1 MKIVID
7 NREHKLIKLI
17 TALNNDYDY
26 NITIE
31 VSKLDLG
38 DVSIQSDE
46 GEELLLIERKNL
58 ADLAS
63 SIRDGRY
70 KEQSYRL
77 NGNSL
82 HNHNIIYLVEGN
94 IHHYNSKYTKI
105 KPETLYVTMFCIQ
118 YFKGYSVFRT
128 FNVGESA
135 EYIVRFVDKIRRS
148 DSKFGYYHTN
158 FIENSKT
165 YTNVVKKVKKD
176 NVTPDNIGSIILSQI
191 PGISSKTSLVIMNKY
206 GSLLNLLKALEQDR
220 TCLNCLTYT
229 TKNGQERRISSKSIN
244 SVIEYLLYQ
253 KSAVIKIDV

>member
-1 MKIVID
+1 MKLVID
-7 NREHKLIKLI
+7 NREHKLIKLLK
-17 TALNNDYDY
+17 ALNNDYDY
-26 NITIE
+26 KLDIE
-31 VSKLDLG
+31 VQKLDLG

-82 HNHNIIYLVEGN
+82 HNHNIVYLIEGN
-94 IHHYNSKYTKI
+94 IHHYNSKYTRI

-118 YFKGYSVFRT
+118 YYKGFSVFRT

-135 EYIVRFVDKIRRS
+135 EYIIRFVDKIRRC
-148 DSKFGYYHTN
+148 DGHFGYYHSN
-158 FIENSKT
+158 FVEKPKT

-176 NVTPDNIGSIILSQI
+176 NITPENIGSVILSQI
-191 PGISSKTSLVIMNKY
+191 PGISAKTSLIIMNKF
-206 GSLLNLLKALEQDR
+206 GSLLNLLKALEKDK
-220 TCLNCLTYT
+220 TCLNTLTYT
-229 TKNGQERRISSKSIN
+229 TKSGQERRISSKSI
-244 SVIEYLLYQ
+244 SSIIEYLLYQ

>member
-17 TALNNDYDY
+17 TALNDDYDY
-26 NITIE
+26 NVTIE
-31 VSKLDLG
+31 VEKLDLG
-38 DVSIQSDE
+38 DVSIQTDQ
-46 GEELLLIERKNL
+46 GDELLLIERKNL

-135 EYIVRFVDKIRRS
+135 EYIIRFVDKIRRS

-158 FIENSKT
+158 FIENPKT
-165 YTNVVKKVKKD
+165 YTSVVKKVKKD

-220 TCLNCLTYT
+220 NCLNCLTYT

>member
-1 MKIVID
+1 MKLVID
-7 NREHKLIKLI
+7 NREHKLITLLK
-17 TALNNDYDY
+17 ALNNDYDY
-26 NITIE
+26 NLTIE
-31 VSKLDLG
+31 VEKLDLG

-94 IHHYNSKYTKI
+94 IHQYNSKYTKI

-118 YFKGYSVFRT
+118 YFKGFSVFRT

-135 EYIVRFVDKIRRS
+135 EYIIRFVDKIRRS
-148 DSKFGYYHTN
+148 DSHFGYYHTN
-158 FIENSKT
+158 FVERPKT

-176 NVTPDNIGSIILSQI
+176 NVTPENIGSVILSQI

-206 GSLLNLLKALEQDR
+206 GSLLNLLKALEEDR
-220 TCLNCLTYT
+220 NCLNCLTYT
-229 TKNGQERRISSKSIN
+229 TKSGQERRISGKSIN
-244 SVIEYLLYQ
+244 SIIEYLLYQ

>member
-1 MKIVID
+1 MKLVID
-7 NREHKLIKLI
+7 NREHSLIKLLK
-17 TALNNDYDY
+17 ALNNDYDY
-26 NITIE
+26 KLDIE
-31 VSKLDLG
+31 IQKLDLG

-46 GEELLLIERKNL
+46 GDELLLIERKNL

-94 IHHYNSKYTKI
+94 IHHYNPRYTKI

-118 YFKGYSVFRT
+118 YFKGFSVFRT

-135 EYIVRFVDKIRRS
+135 EYIIRFVDKIRRS
-148 DSKFGYYHTN
+148 DSHFGYYHTN
-158 FIENSKT
+158 FVERPKT

-176 NVTPDNIGSIILSQI
+176 NVTPENIGSVILSQI
-191 PGISSKTSLVIMNKY
+191 PGISTKTSLVIMNKF
-206 GSLLNLLKALEQDR
+206 GSLFNLLKALEEDR
-220 TCLNCLTYT
+220 TCLDKLTYK
-229 TKNGQERRISSKSIN
+229 TKSGQERRISGKSIK
-244 SVIEYLLYQ
+244 SIIDYLVYQ
-253 KSAVIKIDV
+253 KSSVIKIDV